1 MSVKSLGHEIKD
13 IAVGYLKDR
22 GFTIL
27 CRNYKTPS
35 GEAAIIA
42 RDKESSVFIEVKTLS
57 SAWFGEPM
65 EAVGASSR
73 RG

>member
-1 MSVKSLGHEIKD
+1 MKSLWHEGKD

-27 CRNYKTPS
+27 CRNYKTPL
-35 GEAAIIA
+35 GEADIIA
-42 RDKESSVFIEVKTLS
+42 RDKESSVFIEVKTRS
-57 SAWFGEPM
+57 SAWIGEPL
-65 EAVGASSR
+65 EAVDARSR